1 MKSKAKT
8 PKLLG
13 NRKFRRKKKS
23 RKQENAK
30 TKSQRDYMLD
40 EESCMPDTSGE
51 AGSEGSMPNP
61 AEIRVFSVG
70 KSLNKIETFKIL
82 ENPLEIG

>member
-1 MKSKAKT
+1 
-8 PKLLG
+8 
-13 NRKFRRKKKS
+13 
-23 RKQENAK
+23 
-30 TKSQRDYMLD
+30 MLD

-82 ENPLEIG
+82 EKPLEIGRAWK